1 MILMRKPILIILVA
15 VACLVTLQS
24 VAAAQKSELKFKV
37 PAGWVEEERTST
49 MRVAQYRLP
58 KVEGDTEDASL
69 VLYYF
74 GQGQGGSTTANID
87 RWINQMKQADG
98 SAATGAKDEQ
108 LVGNGLKVTMVD
120 VSGTYVA
127 ETAPGSGSFLNKPAY
142 RLRAAVVETPN
153 GSYFVK
159 LVGPEKTVAQ
169 WNDSFVS
176 YIKSFEFK

>member
-1 MILMRKPILIILVA
+1 MTAMRKPTLIILVA
-15 VACLVTLQS
+15 LACFVTHRNL
-24 VAAAQKSELKFKV
+24 ATAQKSELKFKV
-37 PAGWVEEERTST
+37 PPGWVEEERTSS

-58 KVEGDTEDASL
+58 KVEGDSEDASL

-87 RWINQMKQADG
+87 RWISQMKQADG
-98 SAATGAKDEQ
+98 TPAKGAKDER

-127 ETAPGSGSFLNKPAY
+127 ETAPGSGSFHNKPAY

-169 WNDSFVS
+169 WNDSFLS
-176 YIKSFEFK
+176 YVKSFEFK

>member
-1 MILMRKPILIILVA
+1 MSAMRKPTLIILVA
-15 VACLVTLQS
+15 LACLVTLHDL
-24 VAAAQKSELKFKV
+24 AAAQKSELKFKV

-74 GQGQGGSTTANID
+74 GQGQGGSTAANIE
-87 RWINQMKQADG
+87 RWIGQMKQPDG
-98 SAATGAKDEQ
+98 SAVKDAKQITFETG
-108 LVGNGLKVTMVD
+108 GLKMTTVD

-127 ETAPGSGSFLNKPAY
+127 ETAPGSGTFFNKPGS
-142 RLRAAVVETPN
+142 RLRAAVVETPK
-153 GSYFVK
+153 GFYYVK

-169 WNDSFVS
+169 WNESFLG